1 MPSAAPAQTGWPAR
15 PLRFVVPWPPGGPT
29 DITARALADPL
40 ARRLS
45 QPVVV
50 ENRPGASGNIGM
62 EQVARSPAD
71 GHTMALATFNNM
83 VTNKYV
89 DANTPYDAATA
100 FTVVTILANFHNI
113 LFVHAGL
120 GVRTLPELIE
130 LARRNPGRLTYATTA
145 IGSQSH
151 LGIELLMHRT
161 GVRIEQVQYRGA
173 AQALTDVGR
182 GDVTMFLAQEAGT
195 QAFVEAGQVR
205 PLAVASP
212 ARSPSSPDVPTFAEQ
227 GLAGFDAMSFF
238 SLVVPAGTPSSIV
251 TRLNRE
257 VVEILATPELRSRL
271 EALGAEAVG
280 STPEASQAR
289 VLAEITRW
297 GEVIGA
303 AGIRPQ

>member
-1 MPSAAPAQTGWPAR
+1 
-15 PLRFVVPWPPGGPT
+15 
-29 DITARALADPL
+29 
-40 ARRLS
+40 
-45 QPVVV
+45 VVV

-173 AQALTDVGR
+173 TQALTDVGR
-182 GDVTMFLAQEAGT
+182 GDITMFLAQEAGT

-238 SLVVPAGTPSSIV
+238 SLVVPAGTPSPIV

-297 GEVIGA
+297 GEVIRS
-303 AGIRPQ
+303 AGIQPQ